1 MEVYAMQGPYVFIND
16 RAQPYP
22 VLKQSLSLNPHTQ
35 TKFDTLNQHIRNTVV
50 LPGQL
55 VIIGDSQTAACT
67 AEEARLMQSAANI
80 KHALLAHSA
89 ADQFLIKNYDQLQAI
104 MTYSS
109 IGIGAA
115 SSAWSKHLA
124 QIEKTLKE
132 IDDLH
137 KQYLSK
143 GTTAARNEFLAKRR
157 ALFATLDGQISG
169 FARFGTGLKNE
180 GSIKKMLGISSKSY
194 WHHGQIR
201 RYEDTVKRVA
211 KASEMLKKGT
221 YIGIA
226 LDIGATAMEI
236 AEACS
241 TGREQEC
248 TQAKYVEGGKLV
260 FGVGSASL
268 GGTIG
273 ASIGIGACM
282 IVFGIPTAG
291 AGALACA
298 IVGGAAGGLALGKL
312 GAEGGEI
319 AGKFLYEAA
328 RD

>member
-35 TKFDTLNQHIRNTVV
+35 TKFDTLNQHMRNTVV

-55 VIIGDSQTAACT
+55 VIIGDSRTAACT

-89 ADQFLIKNYDQLQAI
+89 ADQYLI
-104 MTYSS
+104 
-109 IGIGAA
+109 
-115 SSAWSKHLA
+115 
-124 QIEKTLKE
+124 
-132 IDDLH
+132 
-137 KQYLSK
+137 K

-226 LDIGATAMEI
+226 LDSGATAMEI

-268 GGTIG
+268 GWTIG